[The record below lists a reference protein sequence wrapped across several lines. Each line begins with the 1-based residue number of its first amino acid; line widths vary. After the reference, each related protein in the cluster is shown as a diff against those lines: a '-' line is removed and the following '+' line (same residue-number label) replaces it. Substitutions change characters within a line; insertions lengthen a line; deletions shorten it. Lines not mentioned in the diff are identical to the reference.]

1 MAVAP
6 WSIVAYICLT
16 SAAICYSTAASSSP
30 PPRVRVESGE
40 LSGGVEHTLI
50 SGRPLYAFLGVPYA
64 SPPVYKNRF
73 KEPQPVTPWMG
84 VWNATIAGSGCIG
97 LDYITFSVVGREDC
111 LYLNVYTPKLPQE
124 GLISG
129 GLMNVVV
136 YIHGGAFQY
145 GSSIGYGPHYLLDS
159 EDIVYV
165 SINYRLGPLGF
176 ASTGDDLLPGNNGLK
191 DQVAAL
197 KWVQRNIA
205 AFGGNHD
212 SVTIAGM
219 SAGGASVHYHA
230 LSPMSEGLFHRGI
243 AESGSAFCAWALAE
257 NTIQKTKELAE
268 SLGCPTYYSKDTVK
282 CLRSRPE
289 LAIADS
295 LKNFLPWRYNPFAPF
310 GPTVETGGT
319 EQFLTDLPENLPIQ
333 NVPLLFSFT
342 KDEGLFPGAQF
353 ISDEEILVD
362 MESNWNEILPFILDY
377 NYTIS
382 DESLRSEIAQKIK
395 TFYFGNNKVSV
406 NTKNEVVKMLTD
418 RLYQEPVAR
427 AARYSASIN
436 TSPIYFYEFGYRGKY
451 SLSDKYSTSGSSQGM
466 GVSHGD
472 DTMYVVKTRYG
483 NPHDNVEDAKLIPV
497 MVNMWSSFVKTGVP
511 DVGSSVVWSPV
522 SKNPSDPLK
531 LIKIT
536 QNQTFEQQEYS
547 NPGNHNFWST
557 LPLTEFSGRSE
568 SCFSKAIASGL
579 WGVVVGHNL
588 IKP

>member
-1 MAVAP
+1 MAVAS

-73 KEPQPVTPWMG
+73 KEPQPVKPWVG
-84 VWNATIAGSGCIG
+84 VWNATISGSDCMG
-97 LDYITFSVVGREDC
+97 LDHVSFRVVGSEDC

-129 GLMNVVV
+129 GLMNVIV
-136 YIHGGAFQY
+136 YIHGGAFQF
-145 GSSIGYGPHYLLDS
+145 GSGIGYGPHYLLDS
-159 EDIVYV
+159 EDFVYV

-176 ASTGDDLLPGNNGLK
+176 ASTGDDVLPGNNGLK

-197 KWVQRNIA
+197 KWIQRNIA
-205 AFGGNHD
+205 AFGGNPG

-219 SAGGASVHYHA
+219 SAGGASVHYHT
-230 LSPMSEGLFHRGI
+230 LSPMSVGLFNRGI
-243 AESGSAFCAWALAE
+243 AESGSAFCGWALTE

-282 CLRSRPE
+282 CLRSRPA

-295 LKNFLPWRYNPFAPF
+295 LKNFLPWRYNPFTPF

-319 EQFLTDLPENLPIQ
+319 ERFLTDLPENLPIQ

-342 KDEGLFPGAQF
+342 EDDGLYPAAEFV
-353 ISDEEILVD
+353 SNEETLVD
-362 MESNWNEILPFILDY
+362 IESNWDEILPFILDY

-382 DESLRSEIAQKIK
+382 DELLRSEIAQKIK
-395 TFYFGNNKVSV
+395 KFYFGNNTVSV
-406 NTKNEVVKMLTD
+406 NTKNEVVKMMTD
-418 RLYQEPVAR
+418 RLFQEPVAR
-427 AARYSASIN
+427 TARHLASIN
-436 TSPIYFYEFGYRGKY
+436 TSPVYFYEFSYRGKY

-472 DTMYVVKTRYG
+472 DTMYVIKTRYG

-497 MVNMWSSFVKTGVP
+497 MVSMWSSFAKTGVP
-511 DVGSSVVWSPV
+511 DIGSSVVWSPV

-547 NPGNHNFWST
+547 NPGNYNFWST
-557 LPLTEFSGRSE
+557 LPLTEFPATVKP
-568 SCFSKAIASGL
+568 SKTINRDEL
-579 WGVVVGHNL
+579 
-588 IKP
+588 